1 MLQVC
6 EGDSVMRKSAW
17 VVTLAL
23 VSAVAIDG
31 TIAARQTQGVNP
43 TGAAVLA
50 FKERVAEYVKV
61 HKQADAQV
69 PSLTE
74 TKDPA
79 KISQREKALG
89 DAIRQLR
96 AGARPGDVFLEE
108 VRPVL
113 VKVIRDDFAQRSA
126 TDRKALIQELPPSV
140 KLVVNMTYPTSLPL
154 ATVPAKLLRE
164 LPDLPPELEYRI
176 VGRHLLLRDVK
187 GNIVVDFVRDVV
199 PTIPS

>member
-1 MLQVC
+1 
-6 EGDSVMRKSAW
+6 MRKSAW
-17 VVTLAL
+17 VVMLAL
-23 VSAVAIDG
+23 VTTVAIAG
-31 TIAARQTQGVNP
+31 TIAAEQAPGVNP

-50 FKERVAEYVKV
+50 FKERVADYVQV
-61 HKQADAQV
+61 HKQADGQV

-79 KISQREKALG
+79 KISAREKALG

-96 AGARPGDVFLEE
+96 AGAKPGDVFVED

-113 VKVIRDDFAQRSA
+113 VKAIRDDFAKRSA
-126 TDRKALIQELPPSV
+126 TDRKALVQELPPSV
-140 KLVVNMTYPTSLPL
+140 KLVVNMTYPSSLPL

-176 VGRHLLLRDVK
+176 VGRHLILRDVK